1 MRIYSCHRER
11 AGREGE
17 FQNAAKRENDDCVTL
32 GEMGVDGNQS
42 FGGGMSSDISFRW
55 FLCISSESSDFL
67 VLSFSQGKRR
77 Q

>member
-1 MRIYSCHRER
+1 M
-11 AGREGE
+11 
-17 FQNAAKRENDDCVTL
+17 QQRENDDCVTL